1 MCAANTNPGRIS
13 CYTKLLIV
21 VKGFRY
27 CLFSKISYPFELLRL
42 SFRKNLSL
50 KKECRP
56 LERPRQSVREK
67 LSYVRTARAIRR
79 KKLSSTVPTSR
90 AIRSKNCHPFERL
103 ELSVPKYCHPLYCSK
118 PLSPHPRRPRGS
130 QSLVRWR
137 CKWGAR
143 AKASPWVPTL
153 TRPFPNGQANAGS
166 KNFRRVFSRPNWLPL
181 KILKVSLFYIILFC
195 TVSLFFSLFVLPEWW
210 LNIHCKCTLSFEP
223 ARILRISRVTSVQVW
238 PSWYAQ
244 KVYTIAIK
252 GTILKDISIESI
264 RNDDGNGNEN
274 LI

>member
-130 QSLVRWR
+130 QSSQEKR
-137 CKWGAR
+137 CMR
-143 AKASPWVPTL
+143 
-153 TRPFPNGQANAGS
+153 ANAVKRS
-166 KNFRRVFSRPNWLPL
+166 SECWLQKVSSLFLPTQLTATKNFKSFSFLYNLVL
-181 KILKVSLFYIILFC
+181 YSFLI
-195 TVSLFFSLFVLPEWW
+195 FFLVC
-210 LNIHCKCTLSFEP
+210 IT
-223 ARILRISRVTSVQVW
+223 
-238 PSWYAQ
+238 
-244 KVYTIAIK
+244 
-252 GTILKDISIESI
+252 
-264 RNDDGNGNEN
+264 
-274 LI
+274 